1 MGIPA
6 NIRLNVSFPFP
17 AVVNGLAPVA
27 IGKTN
32 GIWNI
37 TLNVDALG
45 VQAPPPSSFPTDYVI
60 VWDSIAKTFFKMPL
74 SAIGSGGGGGGSR
87 LQRFV
92 TASPIVIAPTD
103 QVINSKIIGAAACQ
117 LPLASTRS
125 GIPVTFKDLGAAAAN
140 PIAITTTAPD
150 LIDGLSS
157 FIIGNN
163 YQGVTFVPVTDG
175 VNGGWAIQ

>member
-45 VQAPPPSSFPTDYVI
+45 VQVPPPSEP
-60 VWDSIAKTFFKMPL
+60 
-74 SAIGSGGGGGGSR
+74 
-87 LQRFV
+87 
-92 TASPIVIAPTD
+92 
-103 QVINSKIIGAAACQ
+103 CE
-117 LPLASTRS
+117 
-125 GIPVTFKDLGAAAAN
+125 
-140 PIAITTTAPD
+140 
-150 LIDGLSS
+150 
-157 FIIGNN
+157 
-163 YQGVTFVPVTDG
+163 
-175 VNGGWAIQ
+175 